1 MATWNPWQE
10 MDALRRQINRAF
22 EEVGVRTGPAF
33 SSAFLPGR
41 AARAYPRLNMHEDR
55 EAVFVE
61 ALAPGIDPHTL
72 ELSVKD
78 NTLTIK
84 GEKPRLPADIQPDA
98 FHRSERSAGTFV
110 RTIPL
115 PAEVD
120 PDKVAAEYRQGLLT
134 VTLPKGEKAKPR
146 QVAVQVA

>member
-10 MDALRRQINRAF
+10 MDALRRQIDRAF
-22 EEVGVRTGPAF
+22 EDVGLRTGPAF

-41 AARAYPRLNMHEDR
+41 AARAYPLVNVHEDR
-55 EAVFVE
+55 EAVYVE
-61 ALAPGIDPHTL
+61 ALAPGIDPHAL
-72 ELSVKD
+72 ELSVKE

-84 GEKPRLPADIQPDA
+84 GEKHRLPADIKPDA
-98 FHRSERSAGTFV
+98 FHRSERSTGTFI

-115 PAEVD
+115 TAEVD
-120 PDKVAAEYRQGLLT
+120 SDKVTADYRHGLLT

-146 QVAVQVA
+146 QITVQVA